1 MKEVKNQRETTWH
14 EIDMEGKQKNKKS
27 NTCIIGICEVEKQN
41 NRKRIVIFGLSFFII
56 EL

>member
-1 MKEVKNQRETTWH
+1 M

-41 NRKRIVIFGLSFFII
+41 NRKRIVIFGLSFYY
-56 EL
+56 